1 MLNKIKDKIKLRLR
15 FYELKQ
21 ITFQDYSGYKEYFIE
36 EDKKSTWDSSAFSN
50 IIEKNL
56 IYKNDLILVEIGV
69 ARGSTS
75 KFTIEKLSDKISSYI
90 GVDPYESNYDRT
102 DGFSYYNQDLMDN
115 LYKFVIEKVN
125 DPRFKL
131 IRKKS
136 NLAYL
141 DFEDNSIDAV
151 YIDGN
156 HSYEAVIEDI
166 KYWFPKVKE
175 QGLIVGDDFL
185 TFSGVKKAVKEYFS
199 EFYEHGNTWF
209 VVK

>member
-1 MLNKIKDKIKLRLR
+1 MLNKIKDKIKLLLK

-21 ITFQDYSGYKEYFIE
+21 ITFQDYSEYKKFFIK
-36 EDKKSTWDSSAFSN
+36 EDKKSTWDSSAFFN

-56 IYKNDLILVEIGV
+56 KYKSDLNLVEIGV

-75 KFTIEKLSDKISSYI
+75 KFTIEKLNDKISTYT

-125 DPRFKL
+125 DPRFNL

-136 NLAYL
+136 SVAHI
-141 DFEDNSIDAV
+141 DFKDNSIDAI

-156 HSYEAVIEDI
+156 HTYEAVIEDI
-166 KYWFPKVKE
+166 KYWTPKVKKG
-175 QGLIVGDDFL
+175 GLIIGDDYL
-185 TFSGVKKAVKEYFS
+185 TFKGVRKAVNDSFS
-199 EFYEHGNTWF
+199 NFNESGNTWF
-209 VVK
+209 IEK